1 MVRVLG
7 TGLTGHLGNIEE
19 PIKALR
25 EVYNEPAA
33 EAGSGFGGAKACSDL
48 LTVNALVEVL
58 DERGIIWKKEM
69 LDRIKALQAS
79 VQTSNP

>member
-1 MVRVLG
+1 MS
-7 TGLTGHLGNIEE
+7 
-19 PIKALR
+19 PQQKR
-25 EVYNEPAA
+25 EAVSA
-33 EAGSGFGGAKACSDL
+33 EQRACSDL